1 MRAEN
6 QMAAPAPAAGG
17 SQDGNLVQLLVQ
29 NARNASKVG
38 VTHKKDGR
46 WQDVTWVQVLE
57 EVKAL
62 SEALVAQGIRPGDR
76 VALFGNT
83 SVQWI
88 ICDLAISAAQAI
100 TVPIYSSNTPDECR
114 YIINHSETSFLF
126 IDNDEKDAKQ
136 AGRLTR
142 IRQKLAEMP
151 SLRKVVL
158 FDGAVAGGVEMSL
171 ADLMA
176 QGRSEV
182 QARPAA
188 FDERV
193 AAIKMDDTNSLIYTS
208 GTTGEPKGVILTH
221 SNWAYEA
228 KASQSVG
235 MMEPTD
241 SVMLFLPLAHV
252 FAQVVKAA
260 WLSMGYRLIIAE
272 SVDKLLA
279 NLVETKPTVLP
290 SVPRVFEKVYNNVVS
305 NGSSAPGLKGKLFRW
320 AFKLFDEY
328 VEARNQG
335 REYNT
340 LAFGLAK
347 KLVFAKVRAAISEK
361 LGGNMRLFISGGAPL
376 SSKIGYFFDLL
387 GLKVLEGYG
396 LTETSAGTTVNREN
410 KIKIGTVGA
419 PMPGTELKIAPDG
432 EILIRGP
439 GVMKGYYKN
448 PAATA
453 EAINPEGWFFTGDIG
468 ELDADNY
475 LRITDRKKDIIVTA
489 GGKNVAPQNIENLLK
504 THPIISQAMVYG
516 DKRPYLVTLITVSE
530 EGARKLLQEKG
541 APVGTYAENA
551 KRPEVHAA
559 VKAALDSVNGEMP
572 PYSTVKRFSVLEA
585 DFSQETGELTPKLSV
600 KRKVCSAKY
609 KPQIDSMYEGAA
621 VID

>member
-1 MRAEN
+1 
-6 QMAAPAPAAGG
+6 
-17 SQDGNLVQLLVQ
+17 
-29 NARNASKVG
+29 
-38 VTHKKDGR
+38 
-46 WQDVTWVQVLE
+46 
-57 EVKAL
+57 
-62 SEALVAQGIRPGDR
+62 
-76 VALFGNT
+76 
-83 SVQWI
+83 
-88 ICDLAISAAQAI
+88 
-100 TVPIYSSNTPDECR
+100 
-114 YIINHSETSFLF
+114 
-126 IDNDEKDAKQ
+126 
-136 AGRLTR
+136 
-142 IRQKLAEMP
+142 
-151 SLRKVVL
+151 
-158 FDGAVAGGVEMSL
+158 MSL
-171 ADLMA
+171 ADMMK
-176 QGRSEV
+176 QGREAI
-182 QARPAA
+182 QANADA
-188 FDERV
+188 FDTRV
-193 AAIKMDDTNSLIYTS
+193 SGIRLDDTNSLIYTS

-221 SNWAYEA
+221 NNWFYEA

-235 MMEPTD
+235 MMEPSD

-305 NGSSAPGLKGKLFRW
+305 NGSSAPGLKGRLFRW

-328 VEARNQG
+328 VEARKQG
-335 REYNT
+335 REYDT
-340 LAFGLAK
+340 LAFSLAK
-347 KLVFAKVRAAISEK
+347 KLVFSKVRAAISEK

-419 PMPGTELKIAPDG
+419 PMPGTELKIASDG

-453 EAINPEGWFFTGDIG
+453 EAINPEGWFHTGDIG

-489 GGKNVAPQNIENLLK
+489 GGKNVAPQNIENQLK
-504 THPIISQAMVYG
+504 THAIISQAMVYG

-530 EGARKLLQEKG
+530 EGARKLLQDKG

-559 VKAALDSVNGEMP
+559 VKAAMDAVNAEMP
-572 PYSTVKRFSVLEA
+572 PYSTIKRFSVLEA

-600 KRKVCSAKY
+600 KRKVCNTKY
-609 KPQIDSMYEGAA
+609 KAQIDAMYEGTA
-621 VID
+621 VVD

>member
-6 QMAAPAPAAGG
+6 QMAAPATAAGG
-17 SQDGNLVQLLVQ
+17 SQEGNLVQLLVQ

-38 VTHKKDGR
+38 ATHKKDGR
-46 WQDVTWVQVLE
+46 WQDITWAQILE
-57 EVKAL
+57 EVKTL
-62 SEALVAQGIRPGDR
+62 SAGLVALGVKPGDR
-76 VALFGNT
+76 VAIFANT
-83 SVQWI
+83 SLQWI
-88 ICDLAISAAQAI
+88 ICDLAISATQAI
-100 TVPIYSSNTPDECR
+100 TVPIYSSNTPEECR
-114 YIINHSETSFLF
+114 YILNHSETSVIF
-126 IDNDEKDAKQ
+126 IDSDEKDAKQ

-142 IRQKLAEMP
+142 IRQKLGDMP
-151 SLRKVVL
+151 SLRKIVV
-158 FDGAVAGGVEMSL
+158 FDGPVAGGNEMPL
-171 ADLMA
+171 ADLVA
-176 QGRSEV
+176 QGRAEH
-182 QARPAA
+182 QARPDA
-188 FDERV
+188 FDARV
-193 AAIKMDDTNSLIYTS
+193 TAVKLEDTNSLIYTS

-221 SNWAYEA
+221 NNWFYEA

-235 MMEPTD
+235 MMEPND

-252 FAQVVKAA
+252 FAQVVKAG

-290 SVPRVFEKVYNNVVS
+290 SVPRVFEKVYNGVLA
-305 NGSSAPGLKGKLFRW
+305 NGSAAPGLKGRLFRW
-320 AFKLFDEY
+320 AFGLFDEY
-328 VEARNQG
+328 VEARKQG
-335 REYNT
+335 REYSSLGFT
-340 LAFGLAK
+340 VAR
-347 KLVFAKVRAAISEK
+347 KLVFSKVEATIREK
-361 LGGNMRLFISGGAPL
+361 LGGNMRVFISGGAPL
-376 SSKIGYFFDLL
+376 SAKIGYFFDLL
-387 GLKVLEGYG
+387 GFKVLEGYG

-410 KIKIGTVGA
+410 KIKIGSVGA
-419 PMPGTELKIAPDG
+419 PLPGTELKIASDG

-453 EAINPEGWFFTGDIG
+453 EAIDSDGWFHTGDIG
-468 ELDADNY
+468 ELDSDNY

-516 DKRPYLVTLITVSE
+516 DKRPYLVVLITVSD

-559 VKAALDSVNGEMP
+559 VKTALDAVNAEMP
-572 PYSTVKRFSVLEA
+572 PYATVKRFSVLEA

-600 KRKVCSAKY
+600 KRKVCNTKY
-609 KPQIDSMYEGAA
+609 KAQIDTMYEGTA